1 MTADDKLHQFVAY
14 QKSCLLFDLVMADLS
29 PLARDPMCVRLVS
42 ASADPGSCSL
52 GWNVLTPTRCGE
64 AASIERVGVNSL
76 HLSIRCLRC
85 WISANCISLADS
97 ISSNI
102 EESYGRRTRRDYA
115 HFLVIARGSATE
127 TRGRY
132 EQRLKHW
139 LPQELIAAR
148 AQLCEE
154 IVAILSAS
162 IRMLRAE

>member
-1 MTADDKLHQFVAY
+1 MAADDKLHLFVAY
-14 QKSCLLFDLVMADLS
+14 QKACLLFDLVMADLS

-42 ASADPGSCSL
+42 QQVAS
-52 GWNVLTPTRCGE
+52 
-64 AASIERVGVNSL
+64 
-76 HLSIRCLRC
+76 
-85 WISANCISLADS
+85 ADS

-102 EESYGRRTRRDYA
+102 EECYGRRTRRDYA

-139 LPQELIAAR
+139 LPPKLIAAR
-148 AQLCEE
+148 VRLCEE

-162 IRMLRAE
+162 IRTLRAE